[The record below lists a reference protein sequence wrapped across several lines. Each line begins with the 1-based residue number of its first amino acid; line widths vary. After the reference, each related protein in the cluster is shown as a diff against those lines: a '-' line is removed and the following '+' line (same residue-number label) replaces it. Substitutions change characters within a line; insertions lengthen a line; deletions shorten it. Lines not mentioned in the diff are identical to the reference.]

1 MRAPGRLLLIEMT
14 PGFSDLLLSNTT
26 NNSEGSTMKR
36 RITVPSARR
45 GFTLI
50 ELLVVIALVSIL
62 MALLVPA
69 VQMARE
75 SARRLQCSNNL
86 RQLGLAMHMF
96 HDGHSQFP
104 EGNVPHRLWTFQSKL
119 LPYVEQ
125 QGLYD
130 QIDFNH
136 PDYCFFIRPVS
147 PGIAPKTDPRGSTVP
162 TFSCPSDP
170 YSGRICE
177 TYEKTHGRHA
187 MTSYLGVMG
196 TTPQQSNGILYS
208 GSSTRFADIDDG
220 ISNTLMIG
228 ERGLPASLEMGW
240 LMCAGGELPDYSGNQ
255 DNLLST
261 QRPLGEGSDDGKHNN
276 HFWSHHSGVV
286 QFLVADGSVQALSL
300 SMNHQIFQSLS
311 TCAQGEVAGF

>member
-1 MRAPGRLLLIEMT
+1 
-14 PGFSDLLLSNTT
+14 
-26 NNSEGSTMKR
+26 MKR
-36 RITVPSARR
+36 SISIPSARR

-50 ELLVVIALVSIL
+50 ELLVVIAIVSIL
-62 MALLVPA
+62 IALVVPA

-75 SARRLQCSNNL
+75 SARRLQCGNNL

-104 EGNVPHRLWTFQSKL
+104 KGNVPNRLWTFQSKL

-125 QGLYD
+125 QRLYE
-130 QIDFNH
+130 QIDFDNA
-136 PDYCFFIRPVS
+136 DYCFFIRPAT
-147 PGIAPKTDPRGSTVP
+147 PGGTPTGDPRGATVP

-170 YSGRICE
+170 NSGRICE
-177 TYEKTHGRHA
+177 TYQKTHGRHA
-187 MTSYLGVMG
+187 VTSYLGVIG
-196 TTPQQSNGILYS
+196 TSPLQPDGILYS
-208 GSSTRFADIDDG
+208 GSTIRFADIDDG

-228 ERGLPASLEMGW
+228 ERGLPANLEMGW

-261 QRPLGEGSDDGKHNN
+261 QRSLRNGVADGKHND

-286 QFLVADGSVQALSL
+286 QFLVADGSVQTLNL
-300 SMNHQIFQSLS
+300 TINHQLFQALS
-311 TCAQGEVAGF
+311 TCATGEVAAF